1 MKQVIRN
8 GRFVFPDRI
17 AEDVGLVLDGGTV
30 EAVLPVGRLPAGCPV
45 LDAGGCLVAPG
56 FVDVHVHGGGGYL
69 FSDATPEAIETA
81 CRTHL
86 RHGTTTL
93 LPTLE
98 ACETER
104 TLAALRALVEFARTH
119 ELGPMIAGINLEGP
133 FLNPAK
139 AGAQPVAHIRAPD
152 PALTRQLL
160 DAGDGLVKVMTISPE
175 LSGAEAVIRLLVERG
190 VVAAIGH
197 STASAELTT
206 RAVEWGARLVTH
218 VFSAMSGLHHR
229 EPGMAGVALDD
240 GRLWCELT
248 CDGIHVAPLAMR
260 LVVKLKGVER
270 VVLITDAIACL
281 EAASEMKLFGHTVT
295 VRDGAARLPDG
306 TLAGSVLTMERAV
319 RNVAAAAANLDVP
332 SAVRMATL
340 TPAELLGEA
349 SRIGRLDRPGAR
361 ANAVFLADD
370 GSVIRTILDGKTVWE
385 AAGAV

>member
-17 AEDVGLVLDGGTV
+17 AEDVGLVLDGGRI
-30 EAVLPVGRLPAGCPV
+30 EAILPIGRLPSDCPV

-69 FSDATPEAIETA
+69 FTDGTPEAIETA

-98 ACETER
+98 TREPEHI
-104 TLAALRALVEFARTH
+104 LAALRALVEFARTH
-119 ELGPMIAGINLEGP
+119 ELGPMIPGVNLEGP

-139 AGAQPVAHIRAPD
+139 AGAQSVAHMRPPD
-152 PALTRQLL
+152 PELTRRFL
-160 DAGDGLVKVMTISPE
+160 DAGDGLVKIMTIAPE
-175 LSGAEAVIRLLVERG
+175 LPQARAVIRLLVERG
-190 VVAAIGH
+190 VIAAIGH
-197 STASAELTT
+197 STASAEQTAQ
-206 RAVEWGARLVTH
+206 AVEWGARLITH
-218 VFSAMSGLHHR
+218 IFSTMSGLHHR
-229 EPGMAGVALDD
+229 EPGMAGAALDD
-240 GRLWCELT
+240 GRVWCELT
-248 CDGIHVAPLAMR
+248 CDGIHVSPLAMR

-270 VVLITDAIACL
+270 VALITDAIACL
-281 EAASEMKLFGHTVT
+281 DAASEMRLFGHTVT
-295 VRDGAARLPDG
+295 VREGAARLPDG

-319 RNVAAAAANLDVP
+319 QNVAAAAGLDLP

-349 SRIGRLDRPGAR
+349 PRLGQLDRPGAR
-361 ANAVFLADD
+361 ANAVFLAED
-370 GSVIRTILDGKTVWE
+370 GSIVRTILDGKTVWE
-385 AAGAV
+385 AAAGV